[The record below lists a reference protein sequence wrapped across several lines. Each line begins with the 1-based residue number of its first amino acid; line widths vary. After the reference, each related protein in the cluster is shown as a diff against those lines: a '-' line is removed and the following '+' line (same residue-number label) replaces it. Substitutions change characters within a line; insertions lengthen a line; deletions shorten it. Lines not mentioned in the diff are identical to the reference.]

1 MERSDIRDS
10 SRVARAPR
18 VSLRSTRATNC
29 KRREGPTWRQR
40 HAPQAREP
48 NESARAA
55 NFLLTRVTRIFQKNV
70 LTEIAPV
77 DEGGKPLSCSLSSAS
92 ARCRVGLRNATTAG
106 KKRPPDQLCFVP
118 PVFFKDRCNFCA
130 CRPPPWPDPQP
141 RHPRQ
146 HLSCCRCR
154 GSSLRS

>member
-92 ARCRVGLRNATTAG
+92 ARCCVGLRNASTAG
-106 KKRPPDQLCFVP
+106 KKRPSDQLACFR
-118 PVFFKDRCNFCA
+118 PVLYRDRCNFGA
-130 CRPPPWPDPQP
+130 CRPPSWPGAQ
-141 RHPRQ
+141 R
-146 HLSCCRCR
+146 
-154 GSSLRS
+154 

>member
-106 KKRPPDQLCFVP
+106 KKRPPDQLPSFR
-118 PVFFKDRCNFCA
+118 PVLYRDRGNFA
-130 CRPPPWPDPQP
+130 PCRPPSWPCAHPS
-141 RHPRQ
+141 HPR
-146 HLSCCRCR
+146 
-154 GSSLRS
+154 

>member
-18 VSLRSTRATNC
+18 VSLRLTRATNC

-92 ARCRVGLRNATTAG
+92 ARCCVGLRNATTAG
-106 KKRPPDQLCFVP
+106 EKRPSASPVCFRA
-118 PVFFKDRCNFCA
+118 FLFTDRCTL
-130 CRPPPWPDPQP
+130 RPCP
-141 RHPRQ
+141 
-146 HLSCCRCR
+146 
-154 GSSLRS
+154 